1 MQMMVRRPMR
11 FMLVGM
17 PLTPAQLAIL
27 NKLGASNVRPRLQYA
42 GAGSGSAVPG
52 ISSPD
57 PSRID
62 VEEWLAEKD
71 REASKLQTDTLWYAK
86 AAFWGTISV
95 GVAGIIVTILAAVFG
110 K

>member
-1 MQMMVRRPMR
+1 LIVRQFQRPSEDDAE
-11 FMLVGM
+11 M
-17 PLTPAQLAIL
+17 PLTPAQLAML
-27 NKLGASNVRPRLQYA
+27 NKLGAANVRPRLQYA

-71 REASKLQTDTLWYAK
+71 REASRLQADTLWYAK
-86 AAFWGTISV
+86 ARFGGRFWSGLLGSS
-95 GVAGIIVTILAAVFG
+95 
-110 K
+110 

>member
-1 MQMMVRRPMR
+1 M
-11 FMLVGM
+11 
-17 PLTPAQLAIL
+17 PAQLAIL

-71 REASKLQTDTLWYAK
+71 RETSKLQADTLGMREGS
-86 AAFWGTISV
+86 FLGNDFSWGWLGSS
-95 GVAGIIVTILAAVFG
+95 
-110 K
+110 